1 MKKIFYIIFLSA
13 ITGITSCSKWLGEP
27 QPARPGLED
36 FFASGGEA
44 AIQVINGAYSPLQ
57 WEYGSTYSSEWWIGD
72 IASDDALK
80 GGQNVS
86 DMAAAYEFDNFRVS
100 NNNAILLDI
109 YQMNYQGIARC
120 NLALEEIPKMA
131 TDTIMNERVKTRLL
145 GEAKFLR
152 ALYYFRLVRI
162 FQELPLVT
170 VTIRSSAEW
179 KQPKASVTTIYDT
192 IIADLLDAESKLWT
206 LADTKANPDNI
217 GRATKGA
224 AQAMLLKVYL
234 YRQNWTEAKK
244 WGEVIINDGEY
255 NLEPVYADNFS
266 VYNENGKESV
276 FEIQYSEEA
285 SSDYG
290 TFNPHFGG
298 TRGTFTTIL
307 TRSRSTNFPKM
318 GATTSEGWGFN
329 KPTQNLY
336 DEFEAGDARREASIL
351 NIPTSLMSNP
361 TEEIYLG
368 CPYLSRKYALID
380 SAGNSIWDGHAT
392 RAPINIKLI
401 RYADVLLMYA
411 EACNESGD
419 LGTATTILNDL
430 RAVRRNECADPSTQ
444 LPDFPYGAY
453 LGGQDGIRLALRHE
467 RRVELAM
474 EGHRWFDIVRW
485 GIAKETMDAY
495 KAGETQ
501 EVQNAM
507 STFVKDR
514 NEYFPLPQYE
524 IDLSGFEQNDKW
536 K

>member
-1 MKKIFYIIFLSA
+1 MKNRYYIIFCALCALCSL
-13 ITGITSCSKWLGEP
+13 TSCNKWLGEP
-27 QPARPGLED
+27 QPASPGLEA
-36 FFASGGEA
+36 FFASGGAA
-44 AIQVINGAYSPLQ
+44 AIQVINGSYVPLQ
-57 WEYGSTYSSEWWIGD
+57 WEYGSTYSSEWYIGD

-86 DMAAAYEFDNFRVS
+86 DGPAAYELDNFKVS
-100 NNNAILLDI
+100 NNNAILLDF
-109 YQMNYQGIARC
+109 YQMNYQGVARC
-120 NLALEEIPKMA
+120 NLALQEIPKIA
-131 TDTIMNERVKTRLL
+131 ADSIMTESIRKRLL

-152 ALYYFRLVRI
+152 ALYYFRLVRV

-170 VTIRSSAEW
+170 VPIKSSAEW
-179 KQPKASVTTIYDT
+179 QQPKASVTAIYAQ
-192 IIADLLDAESKLWT
+192 IVSDLKDANSSLWT
-206 LADTKANPDNI
+206 LAETKANPENV

-224 AQAMLLKVYL
+224 AQALLMKAYL
-234 YRQNWTEAKK
+234 YQQKWQEAKA
-244 WGEVIINDGEY
+244 WGDSIISSNEY
-255 NLEPVYADNFS
+255 RLEPRYVDNFS
-266 VYNENGKESV
+266 ITNENGQESV
-276 FEIQYSEEA
+276 FEVQYGDEA

-290 TFNPHFGG
+290 SFSPHFGA

-307 TRSRSTNFPKM
+307 TRSRSTQVPES
-318 GATTSEGWGFN
+318 AEGWGFN

-336 DEFEAGDARREASIL
+336 DEFETGDARREASIL
-351 NIPTSLMSNP
+351 NIPNSLMSNP

-368 CPYLSRKYALID
+368 CPYLSRKYILMEDSSYNALW
-380 SAGNSIWDGHAT
+380 SGHAT
-392 RAPINIKLI
+392 RAPINIKII

-430 RAVRRNECADPSTQ
+430 RSVRRNECADPSTQ

-453 LGGQDGIRLALRHE
+453 SNSQDGMRLALRHE

-474 EGHRWFDIVRW
+474 EAHRWFDIVRW
-485 GIAKETMDAY
+485 GIAKKTMDDY
-495 KAGETQ
+495 KAGETP
-501 EVQNAM
+501 EVQREM
-507 STFVKDR
+507 GTFVEGK